1 MASMSHESPC
11 CVRSEREPRVACDVV
26 SHGGDRQGVGVE
38 VAGELGGLQDVEGV
52 VELAAL

>member
-1 MASMSHESPC
+1 MSHESPC